1 MSEEEVAMY
10 QVAVGADLNVTGHN
24 PADIKKI
31 TDKINLQRTPEDII
45 SEINDGTYGVTE
57 DATIENKLLNGD
69 KPLVNSETEG
79 LLINI
84 PTYTWSEK
92 LYRDQINY
100 PNSNNDWKTTHWFEE
115 YVDKTV
121 EAEKKF
127 INETR
132 RLEVKPIIANSLTIQ
147 EASDAQILTD
157 KYNEIINNAYL
168 KASGAHE
175 EKEQEWLDSTIDKL
189 DEKISEEE
197 IVLSD
202 DVRRAMNFRAAAKIR
217 AASTLELVT
226 DEEFS
231 ELEEITDAINGIVDH
246 TVSDDRGDISDAI
259 QVGKLQGELLTSTL
273 RQNEI
278 NATSYY
284 FDPSHRL
291 TDSITLEVLET
302 EAAIASLTLPSEV
315 TTSVAVTSN
324 SGTTEKVHIKNP
336 VEQIDVDNAPILV
349 GTDSYLNSGIDVVL
363 PSSVDTESIS
373 AGIEPSRVGAGV
385 GYEYAKAN
393 PDKVVQY
400 KEALKIYTAITDW
413 ENGPKVE
420 VEDDNGIKH
429 TVLDFNNIA
438 PITYTDAN
446 GVSQTISDPSSFFG
460 VYTMTYDDMNP
471 LYLGDYDALKVKVAD
486 LFPAIKS
493 GQESQVDARINTN
506 TPLLITIQ
514 ADKFYIDSNSP

>member
-132 RLEVKPIIANSLTIQ
+132 RLEVKPIIENSLTIQ

-175 EKEQEWLDSTIDKL
+175 AKEQEWLDSTIDKL

-231 ELEEITDAINGIVDH
+231 ELEEITDAIN
-246 TVSDDRGDISDAI
+246 
-259 QVGKLQGELLTSTL
+259 
-273 RQNEI
+273 
-278 NATSYY
+278 
-284 FDPSHRL
+284 
-291 TDSITLEVLET
+291 
-302 EAAIASLTLPSEV
+302 
-315 TTSVAVTSN
+315 
-324 SGTTEKVHIKNP
+324 
-336 VEQIDVDNAPILV
+336 
-349 GTDSYLNSGIDVVL
+349 
-363 PSSVDTESIS
+363 
-373 AGIEPSRVGAGV
+373 
-385 GYEYAKAN
+385 
-393 PDKVVQY
+393 
-400 KEALKIYTAITDW
+400 
-413 ENGPKVE
+413 
-420 VEDDNGIKH
+420 
-429 TVLDFNNIA
+429 
-438 PITYTDAN
+438 
-446 GVSQTISDPSSFFG
+446 
-460 VYTMTYDDMNP
+460 
-471 LYLGDYDALKVKVAD
+471 
-486 LFPAIKS
+486 
-493 GQESQVDARINTN
+493 
-506 TPLLITIQ
+506 
-514 ADKFYIDSNSP
+514 